1 MLLEIRGDEGTQLQ
15 LQRQRHGTQT
25 WVAEAEG
32 ARGAKRV
39 GIASREA
46 AAGRERERS
55 GFTPPGVHGNPEE
68 ANGKQ
73 WGRETR
79 GQRAAARD
87 RETGG
92 PARPGGRK
100 EPKAAAQAGSGE
112 VSGQVRGAS
121 RSGVPTGCRGAPVG
135 ETRVPGAPG
144 GEWLVTGFSTGNGS
158 REGRCVPGAT
168 SAQRGR
174 ARHPPRQTRRRGG
187 ERRGE
192 AATGG

>member
-92 PARPGGRK
+92 PARWEEGAEGCSPGG
-100 EPKAAAQAGSGE
+100 Q
-112 VSGQVRGAS
+112 
-121 RSGVPTGCRGAPVG
+121 
-135 ETRVPGAPG
+135 
-144 GEWLVTGFSTGNGS
+144 
-158 REGRCVPGAT
+158 
-168 SAQRGR
+168 
-174 ARHPPRQTRRRGG
+174 RGG
-187 ERRGE
+187 ERPGAGGQSVGCADGVPWRTRRGNE
-192 AATGG
+192 GPRGTRRGVACHGFFDGERKP